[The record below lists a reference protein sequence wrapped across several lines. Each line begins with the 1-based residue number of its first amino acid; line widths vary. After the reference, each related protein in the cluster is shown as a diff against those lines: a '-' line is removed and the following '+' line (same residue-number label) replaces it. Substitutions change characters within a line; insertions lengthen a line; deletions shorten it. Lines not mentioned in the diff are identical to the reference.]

1 MNKIEQIISYA
12 DGIEDCRDS
21 EKIAYPFA
29 EIFLSVFI
37 AVLAGC
43 NGWDAIE
50 DLCKSR
56 LGTLRR
62 FLPFANGIA
71 GHDTLR
77 RAMSVIE
84 PKNFQGFF
92 INWVKCCFGEDLL
105 DKIYAIDGKQAKG
118 SKFAGNPAVHM
129 LNIFATNAGISI
141 AQCDVDKKTNEIV
154 AMDAILDLLDL
165 KGAIITVDAL
175 NCQKKLARKIDQA
188 EGKYLFAVKGN
199 HGYLYNQIIQHFKYD
214 QLENQALQYFE
225 KCETGHG
232 RIEVRKYTTLYNL
245 YNIKEKDNWSGLS
258 SIIKVESSR
267 TIKGKASTEERYY
280 ISNIDNIS
288 AERAGQLIRG
298 HWSVENNLHWI
309 LDVAFNEDDCR
320 IVGNAAKNLAV
331 VRQMALNC
339 LKIYKQAKYT
349 IPRMQRNLS
358 FSEEFL
364 DDFLQKLIC

>member
-199 HGYLYNQIIQHFKYD
+199 HGYLYNQIIQHFKY
-214 QLENQALQYFE
+214 E
-225 KCETGHG
+225 KIIGQ
-232 RIEVRKYTTLYNL
+232 
-245 YNIKEKDNWSGLS
+245 GL
-258 SIIKVESSR
+258 
-267 TIKGKASTEERYY
+267 
-280 ISNIDNIS
+280 
-288 AERAGQLIRG
+288 
-298 HWSVENNLHWI
+298 
-309 LDVAFNEDDCR
+309 
-320 IVGNAAKNLAV
+320 AA
-331 VRQMALNC
+331 
-339 LKIYKQAKYT
+339 
-349 IPRMQRNLS
+349 
-358 FSEEFL
+358 
-364 DDFLQKLIC
+364 